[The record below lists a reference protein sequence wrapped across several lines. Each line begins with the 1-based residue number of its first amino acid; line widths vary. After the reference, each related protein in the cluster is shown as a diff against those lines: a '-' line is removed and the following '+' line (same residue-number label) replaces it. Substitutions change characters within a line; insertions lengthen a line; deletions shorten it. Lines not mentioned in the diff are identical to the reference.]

1 MNELSNV
8 PVVDEKTDF
17 SPLLNLRVGVL
28 WMKIVSY
35 LMVERLRCVRFV
47 QSHSRREGLM
57 DQLFSQPLISLKCV
71 WRIAIIVVAG
81 LTVFV
86 IISPATTF
94 AHGAGE
100 EIASVVSGPFII
112 GVRMLP
118 SKPVVGIFHISVSV
132 RDVKTE
138 SQVDG
143 AIVHVFAI
151 KKDGG
156 ANLFSPA
163 LTASSESL
171 YHDANLELEE
181 AGTWIFRTD
190 VETDAGSGSAQFE
203 LYVAERS
210 RGGSNLAFGTALF
223 AVVVLAIVG
232 GATWVAYSARRV
244 RA

>member
-1 MNELSNV
+1 MDELSNG
-8 PVVDEKTDF
+8 PVDEKTDF
-17 SPLLNLRVGVL
+17 FSLLNLRVGIH
-28 WMKIVSY
+28 WMKIVSD
-35 LMVERLRCVRFV
+35 LMVGRRRYVHFLH
-47 QSHSRREGLM
+47 SHRRRESLM
-57 DQLFSQPLISLKCV
+57 DRLVGQLLISQECV
-71 WRIAIIVVAG
+71 WRIAMIVVAG
-81 LTVFV
+81 LTVFL

-100 EIASVVSGPFII
+100 EITSVVSGPFII

-118 SKPVVGIFHISVSV
+118 AEPVVGIFHISVSV
-132 RDVKTE
+132 RDVTTE
-138 SQVDG
+138 SQVNG
-143 AIVHVFAI
+143 ATVNVFAI

-163 LTASSESL
+163 LTATSESL
-171 YHDANLELEE
+171 YYDANLELEE

-190 VETDAGSGSAQFE
+190 VETDSGSGSAQFE

-210 RGGSNLAFGTALF
+210 RGGSNLALGTALF

-232 GATWVAYSARRV
+232 GATWVAYSARRI